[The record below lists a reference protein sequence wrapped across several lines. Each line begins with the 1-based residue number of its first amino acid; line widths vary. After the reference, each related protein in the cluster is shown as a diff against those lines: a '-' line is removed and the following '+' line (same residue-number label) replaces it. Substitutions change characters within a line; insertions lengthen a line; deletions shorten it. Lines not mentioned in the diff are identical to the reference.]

1 MSETITDTMISNA
14 VLDAEQRMEEELEKI
29 YPSHGGS
36 DREEPNDPD
45 QKYIQKYSQKL
56 VRQFESKFQDE
67 LKGEDA
73 RQMMF
78 VMDVA
83 IHTGETPRQLRKLV
97 DQEGIEPLF
106 QTRMSIHLV
115 SKELGVS
122 YWEAGKIVSDTVFGT
137 ED

>member
-1 MSETITDTMISNA
+1 MLESITDKVISDA
-14 VLDAEQRMEEELEKI
+14 VLDAEQRIEEELETL
-29 YPSHGGS
+29 YRSG
-36 DREEPNDPD
+36 EPVNELD
-45 QKYIQKYSQKL
+45 QKK
-56 VRQFESKFQDE
+56 VDQFARKFHNE
-67 LKGEDA
+67 LQGEDA
-73 RQMMF
+73 KKMMF

-97 DQEGIEPLF
+97 DQEGIDPLF